1 MKLVAKTSTAGCWGA
16 LRELRGCRNRRL
28 AARGDRI
35 SPMTTDPT
43 QPPRSR
49 QARPGEFATLC
60 VCLSRAFE
68 DDPVSVFLF
77 PNART
82 RRRRLASFY
91 RMVLPLL
98 AGHGAVYTEPELRG
112 AAAWQAPSPPKP
124 SPVAE
129 LLGTLAMLS
138 TLRTASPRALQLA
151 RVVACSHPRKP
162 HWYLGILGT
171 NPADQRGGIGSTLMA
186 PVLERCDSEGLPAY
200 LESSKRE
207 NIPFYQ
213 RHGFS
218 LTGELQIEGGP
229 TLWPMLR
236 APRRPVVSDRAIG

>member
-1 MKLVAKTSTAGCWGA
+1 
-16 LRELRGCRNRRL
+16 
-28 AARGDRI
+28 
-35 SPMTTDPT
+35 MTTDPT
-43 QPPRSR
+43 RP
-49 QARPGEFATLC
+49 ARPREALPAEFASLC
-60 VCLSRAFE
+60 ECLSRAFE

-77 PNART
+77 PNSRS
-82 RRRRLASFY
+82 RRRRLMSFY

-98 AGHGAVYTEPELRG
+98 AGHGAVYTDPELRG

-124 SPVAE
+124 GRVAE
-129 LLGTLAMLS
+129 LIGSLAMLS

-151 RVVACSHPRKP
+151 RVVARSHPRKP

-171 NPADQRGGIGSTLMA
+171 NPADQGSGIGSSLMA
-186 PVLERCDSEGLPAY
+186 PVLERCDAEGLPAY

-213 RHGFS
+213 RHGFQ

-236 APRRPVVSDRAIG
+236 APRRPVDEARAIG